1 MRRTGMLAYDSSAG
15 INAACSES
23 HILHVAALG
32 SVNEMSL
39 ACKYATKPRRSL
51 GARLRHSPA
60 LGRFLSLCSVE
71 DRVNRHSLASD
82 PVQNDVGS
90 AADDQL
96 ADSGLGSGATQVRVI
111 SWILN
116 KRHDPRCQSF
126 CCGGLVDSHIGADF
140 GEARGPEETR

>member
-1 MRRTGMLAYDSSAG
+1 MLAIWQAVQTE
-15 INAACSES
+15 AATSPPQRGRTIAAAVPDES
-23 HILHVAALG
+23 
-32 SVNEMSL
+32 
-39 ACKYATKPRRSL
+39 
-51 GARLRHSPA
+51 
-60 LGRFLSLCSVE
+60 
-71 DRVNRHSLASD
+71 DD
-82 PVQNDVGS
+82 

-126 CCGGLVDSHIGADF
+126 CCGGFIDSHIGADF